1 METTDLTASVRQ
13 LTTTRPDL
21 IRGVMLWAQGEGL
34 MACLMDGD
42 RKPIMA
48 SIPSAPHADPSTLFA
63 HLDQVR
69 GYLER
74 RAG

>member
-1 METTDLTASVRQ
+1 MERSDLTASVRQ
-13 LTTTRPDL
+13 LTATRPDL
-21 IRGVMLWAQGEGL
+21 VKGVMLWSQGDGL
-34 MACLMDGD
+34 MGCLMDGE
-42 RKPIMA
+42 RRPIMA
-48 SIPSAPHADPSTLFA
+48 SVPSAPHTDPATLFA